1 MPATHK
7 PLPYPHAALEPTIDA
22 KTMEIHHGLHYKA
35 YVDNYNKALE
45 KAPQLVEKR
54 VEDVIANNL
63 AAVPDEIK
71 GAVRNNGG
79 GVVNHELFW
88 ELLTPGGPKTP
99 VGNLAKAID
108 STFGSFDKFKELMVT
123 AGTTRFGSGWAW
135 LAKSGGK
142 LEVYSLPN
150 QDSPLMEGKTPI
162 VGIDVWEH
170 AYYLKYQNKR
180 PAYLGAIWDVI
191 NWKVAEEKFNK

>member
-7 PLPYPHAALEPTIDA
+7 PLSYPHAALEPTIDA

-63 AAVPDEIK
+63 SAVPDEIK
-71 GAVRNNGG
+71 MAVRNNGG

-99 VGNLAKAID
+99 VGNLAQAINK
-108 STFGSFDKFKELMVT
+108 TFESFDKLKEAMT
-123 AGTTRFGSGWAW
+123 NAGATRFGSGWSW
-135 LAKSGGK
+135 LVKNNGK
-142 LEVYSLPN
+142 LEVYSTPN

-180 PAYLGAIWDVI
+180 PAYLAAIWDVI
-191 NWKVAEEKFNK
+191 NWKVAEDKFNK

>member
-63 AAVPDEIK
+63 SAVPEEIK
-71 GAVRNNGG
+71 GAVRNNGI
-79 GVVNHELFW
+79 GVVGVAPKVKILSCKIIGV
-88 ELLTPGGPKTP
+88 GG
-99 VGNLAKAID
+99 
-108 STFGSFDKFKELMVT
+108 FGSD
-123 AGTTRFGSGWAW
+123 AS
-135 LAKSGGK
+135 
-142 LEVYSLPN
+142 
-150 QDSPLMEGKTPI
+150 
-162 VGIDVWEH
+162 
-170 AYYLKYQNKR
+170 
-180 PAYLGAIWDVI
+180 AI
-191 NWKVAEEKFNK
+191 ACF